1 MSLELTIKELIHHTE
16 LKITL
21 KAGKSGINRTI
32 LWAHTSELED
42 PSKWV
47 LPHYLIMTTGL
58 GIPENAQKQ
67 REYLQ
72 YLVDAELAGLIISD
86 HMNAPSDLS
95 ALYDMADAIGFP
107 VMMSD
112 YNTPFAIIAKVV
124 SEANKDKKDAINHQL
139 IKVLYEHTRTLIQ
152 EHNIN
157 DLVNRVRLLLNIEI
171 YLLDITRPNVP
182 PFPDSPYPDE
192 WVDELSIINF
202 SKIHNETHHEL
213 IENNGFSCH
222 IIPLKAEDYA
232 LVIINQTLNNDLLQN
247 LTLLFSFYIEGRIEN
262 FNRLLKQS
270 GEFFDDILHERVNES
285 YIKKRLPNFKIKL
298 ERSRIL
304 IFKKDPNINYDK
316 FFFNHAIYGI
326 TLFQNDQVLMITDNE
341 NCDVISQSA
350 IAIGISNPLEDL
362 ARLKDALKEARLAY
376 KKSSKTTPIQY
387 YAADSY
393 AKYAIPKSLE
403 DAQKLF
409 DFNLK
414 SLYQQD
420 QDRNTRYL
428 TTLKVFLENDRAWEK
443 SAKILHIHKQT
454 LVYRVQKIHEI
465 TGRRTDTMEDMVE
478 LWIALKA
485 GEILG
490 LIDDTH

>member
-72 YLVDAELAGLIISD
+72 YLVDAELAGLVISD

-202 SKIHNETHHEL
+202 SKIHN
-213 IENNGFSCH
+213 C
-222 IIPLKAEDYA
+222 II
-232 LVIINQTLNNDLLQN
+232 
-247 LTLLFSFYIEGRIEN
+247 
-262 FNRLLKQS
+262 
-270 GEFFDDILHERVNES
+270 
-285 YIKKRLPNFKIKL
+285 
-298 ERSRIL
+298 
-304 IFKKDPNINYDK
+304 
-316 FFFNHAIYGI
+316 
-326 TLFQNDQVLMITDNE
+326 
-341 NCDVISQSA
+341 
-350 IAIGISNPLEDL
+350 
-362 ARLKDALKEARLAY
+362 
-376 KKSSKTTPIQY
+376 
-387 YAADSY
+387 
-393 AKYAIPKSLE
+393 
-403 DAQKLF
+403 
-409 DFNLK
+409 
-414 SLYQQD
+414 
-420 QDRNTRYL
+420 
-428 TTLKVFLENDRAWEK
+428 
-443 SAKILHIHKQT
+443 
-454 LVYRVQKIHEI
+454 
-465 TGRRTDTMEDMVE
+465 
-478 LWIALKA
+478 
-485 GEILG
+485 
-490 LIDDTH
+490 